1 MPSGGRLG
9 SAVTPGLWS
18 YTVFGQKCT
27 YGGGVP
33 TPVASWT
40 LGLIE
45 EEEEEDS

>member
-18 YTVFGQKCT
+18 YTVVGQKWA

-33 TPVASWT
+33 TPLASCT
-40 LGLIE
+40 HGDI